1 MRFVVRL
8 FFGAVAGT
16 LLLLAFAGNANA
28 QYTSSVGLKPSSG
41 VAGSSFTISWNFYP
55 CKGPVTFSWNDTPM
69 WSAPTDLQNTSG
81 TVAATVPAGAQPGTY
96 PVTGTCTNARTGGPL
111 SAGSRFT
118 VTGTPTTTPPP
129 PVTTTQPPP
138 TTPRPSKPGTTTT
151 PPGTTTTT
159 PPTTTTTPPTSTT
172 PSTPTTPGTPTT
184 TTTAPRPGELV
195 LDRPSIQPGDTLS
208 ASGKGCVPSR
218 VVTLISEGAEV
229 GSAYTDSSGAFTA
242 PVEFTRIEAGRHT
255 VVAEC
260 GVRLTG
266 AVDQVVTRSSGGQ
279 TSTLVILVF
288 FVLAGITVI
297 RFR

>member
-8 FFGAVAGT
+8 VFGAVAAT
-16 LLLLAFAGNANA
+16 MLLLASAGNANA

-41 VAGSSFTISWNFYP
+41 KAGSSFTISWNFYP
-55 CKGPVTFSWNDTPM
+55 CGTAITFSWNGTPM
-69 WSAPTDLQNTSG
+69 WTANATLQQTSG

-96 PVTGTCTNARTGGPL
+96 PVTGTCTNARTKQPL

-118 VTGTPTTTPPP
+118 VTATPTTTPPP
-129 PVTTTQPPP
+129 PTTTPPP
-138 TTPRPSKPGTTTT
+138 VTARPTPTRPGATTTPPPTTTT
-151 PPGTTTTT
+151 PPPATTT
-159 PPTTTTTPPTSTT
+159 PPSSTPPA
-172 PSTPTTPGTPTT
+172 TPGTPPPSSTG
-184 TTTAPRPGELV
+184 PRPGELV
-195 LDRPSIQPGDTLS
+195 LDRPSVKPGEALS
-208 ASGKGCVPSR
+208 ASGKGCRPDR
-218 VVTLISEGAEV
+218 AVTLMSDGAEV
-229 GSAYTDSSGAFTA
+229 GTAYTDSSGAFTA
-242 PVEFTRIEAGRHT
+242 PVEFTRIEAGPHT

-279 TSTLVILVF
+279 TGTLVILVF

>member
-1 MRFVVRL
+1 MRIVVRL

-41 VAGSSFTISWNFYP
+41 KAGSSFTISWNFYP
-55 CKGPVTFSWNDTPM
+55 CKGPVTFSWNGTPM
-69 WSAPTDLQNTSG
+69 WSANADLQNISG

-118 VTGTPTTTPPP
+118 VTATPTTTPPP
-129 PVTTTQPPP
+129 PPVTTTPPP
-138 TTPRPSKPGTTTT
+138 PPVTTRPSKPGAPTT
-151 PPGTTTTT
+151 PSVPTTT
-159 PPTTTTTPPTSTT
+159 PPTTTSTPPTTTT
-172 PSTPTTPGTPTT
+172 PATPGTPATT
-184 TTTAPRPGELV
+184 SSTEPKPGELV
-195 LDRPSIQPGDTLS
+195 LDRPSVKPGEPLS
-208 ASGKGCVPSR
+208 ASGKGCVPGR
-218 VVTLISEGAEV
+218 MVTLTSDGADV
-229 GSAYTDSSGAFTA
+229 GSAFSDSSGAFTA

-255 VVAEC
+255 VIAEC

-279 TSTLVILVF
+279 TGTLVILVF
-288 FVLAGITVI
+288 FVLAGVTVI